1 MLISDWSS
9 DVCSSDLVSFEREH
23 PSLDRPCAVFAP
35 RAVPLRLQDA
45 PAGARLGHDG
55 LGRPLHE
62 ISDAG
67 DAQAA
72 IPVPDDQSDPD
83 RERAFRLF
91 GDRGLDHAAGC
102 RLEEHTSELQSLM
115 PISYA
120 AFCLKK
126 KNETVEYTSKLE
138 QRT

>member
-45 PAGARLGHDG
+45 PAGARLGHAG
-55 LGRPLHE
+55 LGRPLQE

-72 IPVPDDQSDPD
+72 IPVPDAHSDPD

-91 GDRGLDHAAGC
+91 GDRGLAHAHGCWPRLPRGLAGPG
-102 RLEEHTSELQSLM
+102 LSLLA
-115 PISYA
+115 PKPLPP
-120 AFCLKK
+120 FL
-126 KNETVEYTSKLE
+126 TGGQL
-138 QRT
+138 RP

>member
-55 LGRPLHE
+55 LGRPLQE

-91 GDRGLDHAAGC
+91 GDRASTMPPDAG
-102 RLEEHTSELQSLM
+102 RAYPAGGEDMGYLEIGRAH
-115 PISYA
+115 
-120 AFCLKK
+120 
-126 KNETVEYTSKLE
+126 V
-138 QRT
+138 